1 MWNNKRSQTD
11 KAVLNKKEKT
21 GDITHPDL
29 RLYCKATVIKI
40 AQYWHKYTDQWNG
53 IESPEITP
61 HTYGQ
66 LIYNSGG
73 KNMQ

>member
-1 MWNNKRSQTD
+1 MWNNKRPQTD

-40 AQYWHKYTDQWNG
+40 A
-53 IESPEITP
+53 
-61 HTYGQ
+61 
-66 LIYNSGG
+66 
-73 KNMQ
+73 